1 MTSHTVNRPA
11 ATNHTICLWVTTD
24 SLLCRSIKL
33 RRRWLFTPA
42 GVRYIHKESDKLQ
55 RSRTKHR
62 LAVSQP
68 KHDDT
73 ENRCL
78 CPADRHSSTS
88 TVFSADQKHENTILI
103 KWFFFLPAT
112 SNSISSVSW
121 AVMDESLRSWLVSS
135 RVESSVGTPFMDKI
149 LSPICRMPHLH
160 IYTQISDHWS
170 SPYNTVESVQK
181 DMR

>member
-103 KWFFFLPAT
+103 KWFFFFFFYQLHRTQFPVWAEQWWT
-112 SNSISSVSW
+112 SLWEADWFLQGSN
-121 AVMDESLRSWLVSS
+121 LRLERRLWIRSCHRSAGCHTYTYIHKYLIT
-135 RVESSVGTPFMDKI
+135 GALLTI
-149 LSPICRMPHLH
+149 L
-160 IYTQISDHWS
+160 
-170 SPYNTVESVQK
+170 
-181 DMR
+181 

>member
-103 KWFFFLPAT
+103 KWFFFFFFT
-112 SNSISSVSW
+112 SYIELNFQCELSSDGRVSEKLIGFFKGRIFGW
-121 AVMDESLRSWLVSS
+121 NAVY
-135 RVESSVGTPFMDKI
+135 G
-149 LSPICRMPHLH
+149 
-160 IYTQISDHWS
+160 
-170 SPYNTVESVQK
+170 
-181 DMR
+181 